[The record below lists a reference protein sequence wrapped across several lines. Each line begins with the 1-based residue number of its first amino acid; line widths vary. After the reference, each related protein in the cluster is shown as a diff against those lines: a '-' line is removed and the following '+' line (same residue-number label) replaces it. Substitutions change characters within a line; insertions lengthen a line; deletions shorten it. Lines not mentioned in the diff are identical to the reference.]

1 MNEYKLTQYSHG
13 AGCGCKIAPKVL
25 DSILMSSVAKGYF
38 PQLLVGN
45 EERDDAAVF
54 DLGDGTAIVS
64 TTDLT
69 LVHVLHRHKLK
80 QDEVM
85 IVLYFKASTF
95 KGEPES
101 LELKKFRDIAW
112 HPVTALPEE
121 VSKPTKHVL
130 ECIQKGDIYSEF
142 PARNKV
148 LAFWDQL
155 GTPWTGFMD
164 F

>member
-1 MNEYKLTQYSHG
+1 MLTF
-13 AGCGCKIAPKVL
+13 AVRL
-25 DSILMSSVAKGYF
+25 ILEDRNGRLLFLRQTKRNGGRYT
-38 PQLLVGN
+38 LVGGN
-45 EERDDAAVF
+45 VEQKEFAREALAREAVEEA
-54 DLGDGTAIVS
+54 GIIVS